1 MMWLALGL
9 LILCMSVTAN
19 AQTSR
24 PQKVDDLVQ
33 LLRDPEVRS
42 WLEKQAPSTA
52 PSPDVGSKDYLSAWE
67 AAMRSRVDD
76 ILGAFPRIPGQ
87 LAEAFSRAHQDAI
100 SHGFAPVLI
109 ILVGLIAI
117 GAGAERL
124 FARQWP
130 TNRPDLAAARLLP
143 LAVFAT
149 VMAIVFF
156 AVEWPPLVRMILL
169 VSLLALVAYRIFSAL
184 IDMAGLQPSIL
195 RRVRLFVA
203 VLILACAAAS
213 LGTPLSVDPAATSA
227 ISWCFSIALLLLAL
241 EAAWATGARPM
252 RTKVALTVFPLAIW
266 LLWCLGLKGLFW
278 LGVYALALPAA
289 VRAVGHAAEILF
301 PSKPDSTR
309 HVLVARGSRSLVILL
324 AVGWLSLVW
333 RLDPNSLTR
342 IDPAIGAI
350 AHGLLKSVI
359 ILLGADITWH
369 LARSWI
375 DRTLATPGDTLLPSD
390 ETARRARLHTL
401 LPIFRNVLAV
411 MVIVMA
417 ALIILAELGVKIG
430 PLLAGAGIFGVALGF
445 GSQTLVK
452 DVISGVF
459 YMLDDAFRV
468 GEYIQAKSYKG
479 TVEGFS
485 LRSVR
490 LRHHRGP
497 VFTVPFGEL
506 GAVENLSR
514 DWAIDKFKI
523 SVGYNTDIDKA
534 RKILKD
540 IGATLLADP
549 ELGPLFIQ
557 PLKMKGVEEF
567 GDYGMVLSFAMTTVP
582 GQQTFIRR
590 KAYAMIRD
598 AFQKNGIDFAQ
609 PSVQVG
615 GDEKAAAAAAT
626 AIKVSAAAKMPTAEG

>member
-1 MMWLALGL
+1 MRWLALGL
-9 LILCMSVTAN
+9 FLFCMSVSAN

-24 PQKVDDLVQ
+24 PQKVDELVQ
-33 LLRDPEVRS
+33 LLRDPDVKS
-42 WLEKQAPSTA
+42 WLEKQAPSATPA
-52 PSPDVGSKDYLSAWE
+52 PDVGSKDYLSAWE
-67 AAMRSRVDD
+67 AATRSRVDD
-76 ILGAFPRIPGQ
+76 ILAAFPGIPGQ
-87 LAEAFSRAHQDAI
+87 LAEAFSRTRQDAI

-117 GAGAERL
+117 GAVAERL
-124 FARQWP
+124 FARQWRANP
-130 TNRPDLAAARLLP
+130 SDLAAARLLP

-156 AVEWPPLVRMILL
+156 AVEWPALVRMVLL
-169 VSLLALVAYRIFSAL
+169 VLLLALVAYRIVSAL
-184 IDMAGLQPSIL
+184 ISMAGPPPSIL
-195 RRVRLFVA
+195 WRARFFVA
-203 VLILACAAAS
+203 VLILAVASAS
-213 LGTPLSVDPAATSA
+213 LGAPLSVDPTVTLA
-227 ISWCFSIALLLLAL
+227 ISWCFSIALLLLAV
-241 EAAWATGARPM
+241 EAVWTTAAKPL
-252 RTKVALTVFPLAIW
+252 RTKVALTVFLLAIW

-278 LGVYALALPAA
+278 LGVYALALPAI
-289 VRAVGHAAEILF
+289 VRTVGHAAEVMF
-301 PSKPDSTR
+301 PSRPDSTR
-309 HVLVARGSRSLVILL
+309 HVLVGHGSRSLVILL
-324 AVGWLSLVW
+324 AVAWLSLVW

-342 IDPAIGAI
+342 MDPAVGAI

-359 ILLGADITWH
+359 ILLGADIIWH

-375 DRTLATPGDTLLPSD
+375 DRTLAIQEDTLPAD

-411 MVIVMA
+411 LVIVMA
-417 ALIILAELGVKIG
+417 ALIILSELGVKIG

-534 RKILKD
+534 RKILKE

-615 GDEKAAAAAAT
+615 DDKTAAAAAT
-626 AIKVSAAAKMPTAEG
+626 AIKVSAEAKLPVAEG

>member
-1 MMWLALGL
+1 MRWLALGL
-9 LILCMSVTAN
+9 IIFCMSVSAN

-24 PQKVDDLVQ
+24 PQKVEDLVQ

-42 WLEKQAPSTA
+42 WLETQAPSAA
-52 PSPDVGSKDYLSAWE
+52 PRADPSSKDYLSTWE
-67 AAMRSRVDD
+67 AVTRSRVDD
-76 ILGAFPRIPGQ
+76 ILAAFPRIPGQ
-87 LAEAFSRAHQDAI
+87 LAEAFSRTRQDAI
-100 SHGFAPVLI
+100 SHGFAPVLT
-109 ILVGLIAI
+109 ILVGLIVI
-117 GAGAERL
+117 GSVAERL
-124 FARQWP
+124 FARQWRANP
-130 TNRPDLAAARLLP
+130 SDLAAARLLP

-149 VMAIVFF
+149 VMAVVFF
-156 AVEWPPLVRMILL
+156 AVEWPPLVRMVLL
-169 VSLLALVAYRIFSAL
+169 ISLLALVVYRIVSAL
-184 IDMAGLQPSIL
+184 ISMAPPPPSIL
-195 RRVRLFVA
+195 WRAKLFVA
-203 VLILACAAAS
+203 VLILAVAAAS
-213 LGTPLSVDPAATSA
+213 LGAPLSVDPAVTLA
-227 ISWCFSIALLLLAL
+227 ISWCFSIALLLLAV
-241 EAAWATGARPM
+241 EAVWTAAAKPL
-252 RTKVALTVFPLAIW
+252 RTKVALTVFLLAIW

-278 LGVYALALPAA
+278 LGVYALALPSI
-289 VRAVGHAAEILF
+289 VRTVGNTAEVMF
-301 PSKPDSTR
+301 PSKPDCTR
-309 HVLVARGSRSLVILL
+309 HILVGHGSRSLVILL
-324 AVGWLSLVW
+324 AVAWLSLVW

-342 IDPAIGAI
+342 IDPAVGAI

-359 ILLGADITWH
+359 ILLGADIIWH
-369 LARSWI
+369 LGRSWI
-375 DRTLATPGDTLLPSD
+375 DRTLAIQGDTLPAD

-411 MVIVMA
+411 LVIVMA
-417 ALIILAELGVKIG
+417 ALIILSELGVKIG

-534 RKILKD
+534 RKILKE
-540 IGATLLADP
+540 IGTTLLADP

-567 GDYGMVLSFAMTTVP
+567 GDYGIVLSFAMTTVP

-615 GDEKAAAAAAT
+615 DDKTAAAAAT
-626 AIKVSAAAKMPTAEG
+626 AIKVSAEAKLPVAEG